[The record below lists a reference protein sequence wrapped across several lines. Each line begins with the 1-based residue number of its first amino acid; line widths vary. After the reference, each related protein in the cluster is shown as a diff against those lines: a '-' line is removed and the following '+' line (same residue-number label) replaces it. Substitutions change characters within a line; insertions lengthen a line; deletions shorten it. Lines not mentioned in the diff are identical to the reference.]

1 MLKKLFLLLL
11 AAAASGI
18 AASEPLLW
26 RSGKRKVEING
37 DVFKFTA
44 SEKDAS
50 ALRLEN
56 RRIDLSRGLRIEL
69 EFKDDA
75 RQVCEYP
82 RLVAVGNFSLQ
93 LKVTDNA
100 PDRELKVFLIGP
112 KRETYIQIIVPV
124 KYHWENWH
132 HVVCTLEP
140 QNKVMTLQFDH
151 GEVLRHKLPFALS
164 SAKTELFLGAGGLD
178 KSNRGYNGFIRNV
191 SITSPYSPEPSAD
204 AGTAV
209 PGETTPVVNGE
220 AVQFFTVAAI
230 PGRHLAFPGIAKLP
244 DGKLAVVFR
253 EGAEH
258 VCPYGRICMTLSKDG
273 GRNWSA
279 PFSIWDTVSDERDP
293 SIHTLPD
300 GRILVTHMAWKS
312 WMRSPQ
318 TIAKYPG
325 PAAYAGD
332 GKGFPWNYSQ
342 YMFSSDNGKTWT
354 RKVVNAFSPHG
365 PAHKDGFFYQ
375 PVIRRSRGKRKLY
388 MYRISADASKVERLG
403 LILET
408 GDGSGRIEPACEEPH
423 TAVLPD
429 GTLLTAVRFDC
440 DGLMRLSRSSDDGKT
455 WSAPVT
461 TPVKGFPQHLLVLRD
476 GRLLATYGY
485 RYYPYGVRACISRD
499 GGKTWDTGREMI
511 LRDNGL
517 NGDLGY
523 PVSMELED
531 GRVMTVYY
539 HITREHPY
547 CFIEA
552 AVYRP

>member
-1 MLKKLFLLLL
+1 MLKKLFLSLLI
-11 AAAASGI
+11 AAASGI
-18 AASEPLLW
+18 GASEPLFW
-26 RSGKRKVEING
+26 ESGKRKAEING
-37 DVFKFTA
+37 NVFKFSA
-44 SEKDAS
+44 SERDAS
-50 ALRLEN
+50 ALRLRN
-56 RRIDLSRGLRIEL
+56 RRFDLSQGLRIEL
-69 EFKDDA
+69 EFRDDA
-75 RQVCEYP
+75 EQVCEYP

-93 LKVTDNA
+93 LKVTNNA
-100 PDRELKVFLIGP
+100 PDREFKAFLIGP
-112 KRETYIQIIVPV
+112 ERGTYIQIIVPA
-124 KYHWENWH
+124 KYPWENWH
-132 HVVCTLEP
+132 HEACTLEP
-140 QNKVMTLQFDH
+140 RNNIMTLQFDR
-151 GEVLRHKLPFALS
+151 GKVLRHKLPFDLS
-164 SAKTELFLGAGGLD
+164 PAKAELFLGAGGLD
-178 KSNRGYNGFIRNV
+178 RSNRGYNGLIRNV
-191 SITSPYSPEPSAD
+191 SITSPYTPEPSGD
-204 AGTAV
+204 AGAAV

-220 AVQFFTVAAI
+220 AVRFHTVAAI

-244 DGKLAVVFR
+244 DGRLAVVFR

-258 VCPYGRICMTLSKDG
+258 VCPYGRICMTLSRDG

-279 PFSIWDTVSDERDP
+279 PFSIWDTESDERDP

-325 PAAYAGD
+325 PAAYAGN

-342 YMFSSDNGKTWT
+342 YMFSSDNGRTWT

-365 PAHKDGFFYQ
+365 PAYKEGFFYQ
-375 PVIRRSRGKRKLY
+375 PAIRRSRGKRQIY
-388 MYRISADASKVERLG
+388 MYRINADASKVERLG

-408 GDGSGRIEPACEEPH
+408 SDGDNRIVPACEEPH

-485 RYYPYGVRACISRD
+485 RYYPYGIRACISRD
-499 GGKTWDTGREMI
+499 GGKTWDTAKEMI

-523 PVSMELED
+523 PVSIELED